1 MKVLFDYQAF
11 DMQTHGGVSRCFTE
25 LMTHFPKDVKA
36 KLSVVET
43 ENEHLL
49 QIGYPKI
56 GQLYDEFIINREFPL
71 KGRLFDIYYNKLKHY
86 HYGWDENRN
95 YSIELLKRGN
105 YDVFHPT
112 FFDDYFLDY
121 IQGKPFVVTI
131 HDMIPELFPQYFK
144 RDNKQII
151 GKKKLVPFASAIIV
165 VSERTKKD
173 VVEILGVPEEKVHV
187 VYHGISNDLVPNA
200 ESTLFP
206 FEYILYVGDRFGYKN
221 FTRFVEEVS
230 KFIKKHKD
238 VKVVCTGRP
247 FSPEETDL
255 LKACGVFENFIQH
268 FVKDNHEF
276 YNIYHNAITFVY
288 PSLYEG
294 FGIPIL
300 EAYQAQTPVML
311 NDASCFR
318 EIAGDAGVFFK
329 MDENT
334 SDFVDVLEGVYSMK
348 SSEREE
354 LINKQN
360 ARLSQFS
367 WNKSAKQLADIY
379 KSII

>member
-1 MKVLFDYQAF
+1 
-11 DMQTHGGVSRCFTE
+11 MQTHGGVSRCFTE

-56 GQLYDEFIINREFPL
+56 GQLYDEFIVNREFPL

-151 GKKKLVPFASAIIV
+151 GKKKLVPFASAIVV

-200 ESTLFP
+200 ESILFP

-247 FSPEETDL
+247 FSPEESSL

-318 EIAGDAGVFFK
+318 EIAGYAGVFFK
-329 MDENT
+329 MDEDN
-334 SDFVDVLEGVYSMK
+334 SDFADALEGVYSMN

-367 WNKSAKQLADIY
+367 WDKSAKQLADIY